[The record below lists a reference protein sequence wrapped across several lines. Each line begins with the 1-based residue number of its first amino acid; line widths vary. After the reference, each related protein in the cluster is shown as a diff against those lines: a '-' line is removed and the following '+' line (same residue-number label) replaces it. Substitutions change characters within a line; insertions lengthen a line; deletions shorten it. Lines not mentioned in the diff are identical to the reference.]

1 MPTDQEKDDNAFYS
15 RINQLGE
22 YQYNS
27 RIDTIFILQITF
39 IVILIFI
46 GLYYLNFYGLFS
58 KIALYIVSI
67 ILILLLIVIILNK
80 AVVLPRIRSKTVW
93 DRYNFGDGT
102 LNPTVPHTAGGTET
116 GNVGTSRV
124 QTCTTSCQTSDGN
137 LFG

>member
-1 MPTDQEKDDNAFYS
+1 MPTDQEKDDNAFYL
-15 RINQLGE
+15 RINQFGE

-27 RIDTIFILQITF
+27 KLDTIFILQITF

-67 ILILLLIVIILNK
+67 ILIVLLIVIILNK
-80 AVVLPRIRSKTVW
+80 AFILPRIRSKTVW

-102 LNPTVPHTAGGTET
+102 LTPTVPHIAGGTDT
-116 GNVGTSRV
+116 GNAGTSRG
-124 QTCTTSCQTSDGN
+124 QTCTTSCAASNAN